1 MAVSQERQD
10 LLEETERLV
19 DEKGKNQVAASLG
32 ITVNSVN
39 ARLRELKLLR
49 DYGTENNLATTESPK
64 SEYTLPTLP
73 SEEMP
78 TEDLVE
84 HLTTRSR
91 QRFEAKVAREWI
103 PIQVN
108 VQGPVGITFFGDPH
122 IDDDYCDWDNLR
134 SDIDMINKTECLW
147 AVNLG
152 DVSNNWIGR
161 LQRLWAYQ
169 ETSAAQAWQL
179 VEWLLSEVDWL
190 CLIKGNHDTWLPNA
204 ADPVEWLKKGGIAE
218 NWNANLSLRFPNGN
232 EARIIG
238 AHDMPGHSMWNPLH
252 AQVRRARFSGADAH
266 LYISGHRHQWALF
279 HTENAETGSVYWAA
293 RARGYKLYD
302 DYATEKGYLPQK
314 YGASITAIID
324 PDADDPVRF
333 IQCYA
338 DTAEAADYLN
348 FKRSGRTT
356 SSGTS
361 KPKIR
366 RKITES

>member
-49 DYGTENNLATTESPK
+49 DYGTENNLATTEPPK

-252 AQVRRARFSGADAH
+252 AQVRRARFSGSEAH

-279 HTENAETGSVYWAA
+279 HTENAESGRVYWAA

-302 DYATEKGYLPQK
+302 DYANEKGYLPQK
-314 YGASITAIID
+314 Y
-324 PDADDPVRF
+324 
-333 IQCYA
+333 A
-338 DTAEAADYLN
+338 DTEEAADYLN

-356 SSGTS
+356 SSGASES
-361 KPKIR
+361 KVR
-366 RKITES
+366 RKVTKP